1 MCVIILPFNSFALI
15 LILPIVPACLS
26 QQPPSRTASDQQI
39 RPPSKLHLQQQQ
51 QPSAQRTTTG
61 APRPSSPHRLDAGAA
76 TRSNKKSGF
85 TLTSPVVTAHEVD
98 GEGDSDEWVSS
109 ESVSVT
115 PQNQSSDSESGDE
128 DDDVVRHL
136 PANLHLTGAA
146 HVGTSPDDREPPTP
160 TIPQVRMQPPTP
172 ANNGKEEPRRRSSTT
187 SVPNETSAVLGGV
200 DRHDRKR
207 TVASTGDDHADA
219 AAVVRAVDQQSVG
232 DRDYPHSDHHIHPE
246 DGLASTPRPRA
257 LDRDPEPSRHL
268 PPGSLSDHPHSDS
281 SARKP
286 SVVNP
291 RLGGDVQDRPQQPTL
306 SAHSAPQSIADSSP
320 GPRADDNP
328 RRDQIAMTQVS
339 NGPAAPA
346 PCIRNTASFN
356 CLCSYSLML
365 RSLPCSTNNISN
377 NNSGHQVQLAGKTPL
392 LALPQAQT
400 ITGTRIEPKPNTQ
413 A

>member
-1 MCVIILPFNSFALI
+1 M
-15 LILPIVPACLS
+15 
-26 QQPPSRTASDQQI
+26 
-39 RPPSKLHLQQQQ
+39 
-51 QPSAQRTTTG
+51 
-61 APRPSSPHRLDAGAA
+61 
-76 TRSNKKSGF
+76 
-85 TLTSPVVTAHEVD
+85 VTAHEVD

-172 ANNGKEEPRRRSSTT
+172 ANNKKEEPRRRSSTT

-207 TVASTGDDHADA
+207 TMASTGDDHADA
-219 AAVVRAVDQQSVG
+219 AAVRGVDQQSVG

-257 LDRDPEPSRHL
+257 LDRDPEPSRL

-286 SVVNP
+286 SVAKP

-306 SAHSAPQSIADSSP
+306 SAQSAPQSITDSSP

-328 RRDQIAMTQVS
+328 QRRDQITMTQVS

-346 PCIRNTASFN
+346 PSIRNTASFN
-356 CLCSYSLML
+356 CLCSYSSML
-365 RSLPCSTNNISN
+365 IILPCSTNNIN
-377 NNSGHQVQLAGKTPL
+377 NNSDHQAQLAEKIPL
-392 LALPQAQT
+392 LALPQAQA
-400 ITGTRIEPKPNTQ
+400 IIGTRIESKLNTQ